1 MNQRISNLRNYIF
14 EKKHHE
20 FRRSAEMLGLVDMN
34 QLFSK
39 KGMTDIERSQERLSL
54 LLENENPIILPGE
67 KIVFTRTISAIPPIY
82 TKEEW
87 AEISEEHFIHER
99 GTISNVCPNYED
111 TIRSGFSERK
121 IEIEER
127 LKDSELSDREIMF
140 LNAVYKSIES
150 VQKFIGVYA
159 DFAAS
164 CGETETS
171 KLLQSIK
178 TDGAKTFHE
187 ALQLLRILHFTLWE
201 SDNYHNT
208 FGRFDQYLLPYYQ
221 NDIERGVLSKEEAFE
236 LLEEFFLS
244 CNKDSDLYPGIQQG
258 DNGQSMVLGG
268 INAYGEDQFNE
279 LSELCLKASYELNL
293 IDPKI
298 NIRVS
303 NKTPLEIFEKGS
315 ELTKIGLGFPQYSND
330 DVVIPG
336 LVRKGYSHEDACDY
350 AVAACW
356 EFIIPKLGMDIPNI
370 DALSLAD
377 CVLTSVQRL
386 DLCNSYDEFYDIVE
400 SEIQRR
406 IDEMCN
412 RHKNIYMEP
421 SPFLSLLMSNTIER
435 AKDISEGTTY
445 NNYGIHGTGIA
456 TAADSLAAL
465 KQLYFEEKKVSY
477 DRLIAALNE
486 NFKEDQELQDL
497 LRFGASKMGQDE
509 DYVDFIASDLLT
521 SFDKALDNKRNE
533 RDGIYRAGTGTAL
546 FYINHS
552 FGLGA
557 TPDGRSAGEVI
568 PANYSPSLFIKQKGP
583 VSVIKSFTKP
593 NLEKTING
601 GPLTLEFDETV
612 FNNQESVSKLGML
625 VQFYIVS
632 GGHQIQLN
640 TINREKLLDAKK
652 NPDQYRNLIVRVWG
666 WSGYFVELDEVYQD
680 HVIARYDYAIE

>member
-54 LLENENPIILPGE
+54 LLGNENPIILPGE

-666 WSGYFVELDEVYQD
+666 WSGYFVELDEVYQN
-680 HVIARYDYAIE
+680 HVIARYDHALE

>member
-171 KLLQSIK
+171 ELLQSIK

-221 NDIERGVLSKEEAFE
+221 HDIERGVLSKEEAFE

-456 TAADSLAAL
+456 TAADSLGAL

-486 NFKEDQELQDL
+486 NFKDDQELQDL

-509 DYVDFIASDLLT
+509 DYVDSIASDLLT
-521 SFDKALDNKRNE
+521 SFDKALGNKRNE

-552 FGLGA
+552 SGLGA